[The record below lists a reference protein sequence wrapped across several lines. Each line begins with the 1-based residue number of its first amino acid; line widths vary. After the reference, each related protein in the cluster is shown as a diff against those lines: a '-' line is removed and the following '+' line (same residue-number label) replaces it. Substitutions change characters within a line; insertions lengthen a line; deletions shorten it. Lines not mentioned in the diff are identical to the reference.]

1 MLRSKNKTVLMLDAS
16 EFNKSHTSELLAHL
30 EDIEGIRKGNTL
42 QFSTRTEFRGLENI
56 KVINAFNIYL
66 RQLSM
71 STDVIII
78 NNI

>member
-1 MLRSKNKTVLMLDAS
+1 MLRSKNKTVLILDSS

-42 QFSTRTEFRGLENI
+42 KFSARTEFRGLENI
-56 KVINAFNIYL
+56 KVIHAFNIYL